1 MIPFVY
7 TLFYKHYL
15 TMKKFSP
22 LVFLASLG
30 AGGISVIPFSFLN
43 YTFAH
48 PKGLVNYSHIPH
60 GDLSMLQEIF
70 FRFLESIMVVF
81 PIIHIVL
88 SLIFLFQL
96 ISWLRGPNYSSFI
109 SDPLK
114 NSAILAPFISLA
126 MTMNVLIGPVRF
138 FIPAVYSNLQSFMLP
153 ALILWLIIGF
163 FLMKMELKLLKTSFV
178 KSFDVSKINFGWL
191 LHSFA
196 LAMFTVTGTGIAAL
210 STSPNIAHIAA
221 FTSFVFGGMGIFLLF
236 VKMFTLF
243 KSHFE
248 APGLPEK
255 QFLPSFL
262 IVIPNITLYAISFF
276 RIGHY
281 LEHNFGAHFQAYF
294 MLIVTIAFAF
304 ETWYMLFGLSLLKNY
319 FKNDFFKEFHVSQ
332 WGLVCPL
339 VAYAVLGSF
348 VYNTFVQ
355 SSLFYYGILIV
366 MLITIVLFFSLLIK
380 HMRCGG
386 LIKKNLISCD

>member
-1 MIPFVY
+1 
-7 TLFYKHYL
+7 
-15 TMKKFSP
+15 MKKFSP

-43 YTFAH
+43 YTFSH
-48 PKGLVNYSHIPH
+48 PKGLVNYAHIPH
-60 GDLSMLQEIF
+60 GDLSVLQEIF
-70 FRFLESIMVVF
+70 FRFLESIMIIF

-88 SLIFLFQL
+88 SFIFLFQL
-96 ISWLRGPNYSSFI
+96 ISWVKSSDYSSFI

-114 NSAILAPFISLA
+114 NSAILAPFISLV
-126 MTMNVLIGPVRF
+126 MTMNVMLGPIRF
-138 FIPAVYSNLQSFMLP
+138 FIPAISGNLQTFMLP
-153 ALILWLIIGF
+153 ALIFWLLIGF

-178 KSFDVSKINFGWL
+178 KSFDASKINFGWL
-191 LHSFA
+191 LHSFT

-210 STSPNIAHIAA
+210 AQSPGIAHIAA

-236 VKMFTLF
+236 VKMFALF

-281 LEHNFGAHFQAYF
+281 LEHNFGSHFQAYF

-304 ETWYMLFGLSLLKNY
+304 ETWYMLFGLSLLKDY
-319 FKNDFFKEFHVSQ
+319 FRNNFMKEFHVSQ
-332 WGLVCPL
+332 WGLVCPF
-339 VAYAVLGSF
+339 VAYSVLGSF
-348 VYNTFVQ
+348 VYSTFVQ
-355 SSLFYYGILIV
+355 SAVLYYGILIV
-366 MLITIVLFFSLLIK
+366 MLITITLFFNLLYK
-380 HMRCGG
+380 HMRCRGV
-386 LIKKNLISCD
+386 IKNKSIICG